1 MTPTPTK
8 TPSSA
13 YNNGNN
19 SGSSNGNTGSSSYG
33 NSGGYSS
40 GYGSYQGGS
49 MAGSSKTGDT
59 RPFKVMT
66 LVGLLGLGL
75 LAGGV
80 MIYRKTISGKK
91 SFKGTGRK

>member
-1 MTPTPTK
+1 MVSK
-8 TPSSA
+8 LCRAICLAGLYQFQSMKKSICR
-13 YNNGNN
+13 
-19 SGSSNGNTGSSSYG
+19 GSDAP
-33 NSGGYSS
+33 GGYSS

-49 MAGSSKTGDT
+49 VAGSSKTGDT

-80 MIYRKTISGKK
+80 MIYRKTTSGKK